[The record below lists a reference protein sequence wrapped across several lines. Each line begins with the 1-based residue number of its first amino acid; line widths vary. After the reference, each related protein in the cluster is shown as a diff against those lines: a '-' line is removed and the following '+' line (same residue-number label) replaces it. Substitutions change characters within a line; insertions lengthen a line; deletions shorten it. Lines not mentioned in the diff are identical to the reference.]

1 MTLILDEPEAVTL
14 AFCGRLK
21 NSGPESSLG
30 FAPCHPCD
38 PEQCALLLLSSQ
50 FPYLL
55 VGGSVSIPFINSLF
69 LMTIMDLSLL
79 DRH

>member
-14 AFCGRLK
+14 TCCGRLK

-38 PEQCALLLLSSQ
+38 PEQCALLLVSSR

-55 VGGSVSIPFINSLF
+55 VEGIGLHTV
-69 LMTIMDLSLL
+69 
-79 DRH
+79 H